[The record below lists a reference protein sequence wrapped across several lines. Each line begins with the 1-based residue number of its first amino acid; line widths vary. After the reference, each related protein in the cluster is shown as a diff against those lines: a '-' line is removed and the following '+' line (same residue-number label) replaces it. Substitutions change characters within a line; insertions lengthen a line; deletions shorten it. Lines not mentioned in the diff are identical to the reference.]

1 MYKKRLH
8 DVKHINQTQQL
19 NKDKSFHSFFFLI
32 FQVLVSIQSLI
43 LVAEPYFNEP
53 GYERLKGK
61 PQGEQNSND
70 YNTNIR
76 QACVKWA
83 ILEQIKKPSACFKEV
98 FNLFVYIFVYLPFE
112 RFSLCTT
119 YNDAQI
125 IKNYYSQLKF
135 L

>member
-1 MYKKRLH
+1 M
-8 DVKHINQTQQL
+8 
-19 NKDKSFHSFFFLI
+19 
-32 FQVLVSIQSLI
+32 SIQSLI

-61 PQGEQNSND
+61 PQGDQNSND

-98 FNLFVYIFVYLPFE
+98 NLLWVYLFE
-112 RFSLCTT
+112 YFQTNKILLPTLLV
-119 YNDAQI
+119 Y
-125 IKNYYSQLKF
+125 KNIHF
-135 L
+135 LYFKPPVFYLVYK